1 MPFLFAK
8 LARDNGVKLN
18 GRKAKHLKRTK
29 QIKKI
34 NAIGRRER
42 GLQTGSRIK
51 QETILVKTNN

>member
-18 GRKAKHLKRTK
+18 GRNAKHLKGTK

-42 GLQTGSRIK
+42 GLQTGSRGK
-51 QETILVKTNN
+51 QDAILVKNE